1 MAPLTFVHILIII
14 YAQKEGDAMNEKFE
28 KIKCYDYLTPE
39 IARENG
45 VSKPEFYKFIRD
57 NNFEQVEHGIYVKKD
72 EWVDELYVLHQR
84 CPNAVFSHDEAFYYY
99 SLTDREPIMHTLTV
113 YSGYNPHRLTADG
126 SCKVYTIKKELLNIG
141 KTFVVDNCG
150 NKIPMYDLERTIC
163 DLIRSRNSIEVQ
175 EFTSV
180 LKTYV
185 SRKDK
190 DLNRLM
196 EYAKQFRV
204 QNVLRKY
211 MEVLL

>member
-1 MAPLTFVHILIII
+1 
-14 YAQKEGDAMNEKFE
+14 
-28 KIKCYDYLTPE
+28 
-39 IARENG
+39 
-45 VSKPEFYKFIRD
+45 
-57 NNFEQVEHGIYVKKD
+57 
-72 EWVDELYVLHQR
+72 
-84 CPNAVFSHDEAFYYY
+84 
-99 SLTDREPIMHTLTV
+99 MHTLTV